1 MLIRGESGTGKEL
14 VAQAIQSLSPRKDK
28 PFVVLNCAALPEALV
43 ESELFGHEKGAFTD
57 ARERRIGRA
66 EAANGGTLFLDEIG
80 DLSIPVQVKL
90 LRFLQERTFSRVGSN
105 EILQSDVRFI
115 AATSRDLEEL
125 MAKKLF
131 REDLYYRLSVF
142 PIVLPRLADR
152 ADDIVLLTQHFL
164 TKMSVKYEKSVSQI
178 SVPALNALKAYSW
191 PGNVRELENCIERAV
206 LTTRDDCIHSY
217 NLPATVQTEE
227 FSEDP
232 FGGGNPSLTLD
243 EQIAA
248 FERRILE
255 DALKRHG
262 GNHSAAARELG
273 LSPRMMSY
281 RLARSGSSA
290 FKGGKK

>member
-1 MLIRGESGTGKEL
+1 M
-14 VAQAIQSLSPRKDK
+14 
-28 PFVVLNCAALPEALV
+28 
-43 ESELFGHEKGAFTD
+43 
-57 ARERRIGRA
+57 
-66 EAANGGTLFLDEIG
+66 
-80 DLSIPVQVKL
+80 
-90 LRFLQERTFSRVGSN
+90 
-105 EILQSDVRFI
+105 
-115 AATSRDLEEL
+115 
-125 MAKKLF
+125 
-131 REDLYYRLSVF
+131 
-142 PIVLPRLADR
+142 
-152 ADDIVLLTQHFL
+152 
-164 TKMSVKYEKSVSQI
+164 
-178 SVPALNALKAYSW
+178 
-191 PGNVRELENCIERAV
+191 RELENCIERAV

-232 FGGGNPSLTLD
+232 FGGGNPALTLD

-255 DALKRHG
+255 DALNRHG